1 MKKEKIDL
9 IYCALFHNL
18 GRIVSRSLGQSDDID
33 VGKAWLKEQLPQ
45 LDLYEDSR
53 AEQII
58 SLASR
63 IASGVDAGIPEVLV
77 DGFKPL
83 ADIFNTFKEDKG
95 SRYQKFE
102 VLTDDSE
109 LNIASHE
116 AVDISQDC
124 YEELL
129 NILTEKLQELPLEE
143 ESLPSFFNLWRILF
157 SKVPLLPGDKDLGD
171 LSLAE
176 HSRLTVAFAT
186 VIFDYLENQ
195 GQDSLLDDASNL
207 YTEFAFLLASFDLS
221 GIQDFIYNIAS
232 KGAAK
237 QLKARSLYLDF
248 MSEHIVDSLLEQL
261 ALSRANALY
270 VGGGHAY
277 FILPNTAGTEA
288 VLKEFEAEFNSFL
301 LKHFQTGLYVAFGWA
316 PFAAE
321 QMMKPSKDSAADY
334 LKNYREIYQQTSRMI
349 SEKKI
354 SRYDAATLQELN
366 KGGKQSERE
375 CEICH
380 AVGDIEE
387 LRLGD
392 EDAQNLCPICREL
405 RWFAAKIHTSD
416 DSENPERRDYHYF
429 QIVEGEKGLPIGPGA
444 VLQAVVEE
452 NSSVSGRLYVKNKP
466 SANNAAIHVFIGDRQ
481 AANIEEYAGM
491 SQKETEGNED
501 VNRGI
506 KRLAVLRLDVDNLGA
521 AFMAGFSEQD
531 GGRYNTLARSAVFS
545 QQMSLFFKFHI
556 NQFAEDKNL
565 TIIYAGGDDVFA
577 IGSWQ
582 DVIKFAVEI
591 RQKFIAFTNGKL
603 TLSAGV
609 GLYPDKTPIHLM
621 ALDAGQLE
629 EAAKDN
635 GKDSISVFNERYTFK
650 FNDFIDGI
658 YKGKLED
665 IRRYFSGQKERGI
678 AFLYRLVELLQ
689 LNDEAMYK
697 GHGPADDRKMN
708 VARLAYLLARM
719 EDEASKEE
727 KEHFREF
734 KNAFW
739 DWYKSSRKTQREAE
753 LALIYYLY
761 EIRKEQKDDAVRKQS
776 E

>member
-1 MKKEKIDL
+1 MKKEKLDL
-9 IYCALFHNL
+9 IYGALFHNL

-33 VGKAWLKEQLPQ
+33 LGKAWLKKQLPQ

-53 AEQII
+53 AGKIV
-58 SLASR
+58 SLADR
-63 IASGVDAGIPEVLV
+63 IASGLPDDRKVMSDKLFYPQ
-77 DGFKPL
+77 
-83 ADIFNTFKEDKG
+83 ADIFNAFKEDKG

-102 VLTDDSE
+102 VLTDGSE

-116 AVDISQDC
+116 ADDISQDC

-157 SKVPLLPGDKDLGD
+157 SKVPLLPGDKELGD

-186 VIFDYLENQ
+186 AIFDYLENP

-207 YTEFAFLLASFDLS
+207 YTESAFLLASFDLS

-237 QLKARSLYLDF
+237 QLKARSLYLEF
-248 MSEHIVDSLLEQL
+248 MSENIVDSLLEKL
-261 ALSRANALY
+261 ALSRASALY

-277 FILPNTAGTEA
+277 FVLPNTEA
-288 VLKEFEAEFNSFL
+288 TVTVLEQFEMEFNSFL

-321 QMMKPSKDSAADY
+321 QIMKYRYGSVASY
-334 LKNYREIYQQTSRMI
+334 LQHYREIYQETSRMI

-354 SRYDAATLQELN
+354 SRYDATTLRELN

-380 AVGDIEE
+380 AVGDIKE
-387 LRLGD
+387 LRIGG
-392 EDAQNLCPICREL
+392 EDVQNLCPICREL
-405 RWFAAKIHTSD
+405 RGFAAKIHTFND
-416 DSENPERRDYHYF
+416 TENPGREDYYYF
-429 QIVEGEKGLPIGPGA
+429 QIVEGEEGLPIGPGA
-444 VLQAVVEE
+444 VLLAVGEDDIPT
-452 NSSVSGRLYVKNKP
+452 SGRLYVKNKF
-466 SANNAAIHVFIGDRQ
+466 STNNAAIHVFIGDRQ
-481 AANIEEYAGM
+481 AANIEDYAGL
-491 SQKETEGNED
+491 SQKEIEGTQG
-501 VNRGI
+501 VAKGI

-521 AFMAGFSEQD
+521 AFMAGFSKQE
-531 GGRYNTLARSAVFS
+531 GGSYNTLARSAVFS

-556 NQFAEDKNL
+556 NQFAKDKNL

-582 DVIKFAVEI
+582 DVIDFAVDI

-621 ALDAGQLE
+621 ALDAGQIE

-635 GKDSISVFNERYTFK
+635 GKDSISLFNERYTFK
-650 FNDFIDGI
+650 FDDFINEI
-658 YKGKLED
+658 YKGKLKD
-665 IRRYFSGQKERGI
+665 IRKYFSGQKERGI
-678 AFLYRLVELLQ
+678 NFLYRLVELLQ
-689 LNDEAMYK
+689 LNDKEMYK
-697 GHGPADDRKMN
+697 SHGSSDDRRMN

-739 DWYKSSRKTQREAE
+739 NWYKSSSKTQREAE

-761 EIRKEQKDDAVRKQS
+761 EIRKV
-776 E
+776 

>member
-53 AEQII
+53 AGKIVR
-58 SLASR
+58 LADR
-63 IASGVDAGIPEVLV
+63 IASGLSDDRKVMSDKLFYPQ
-77 DGFKPL
+77 
-83 ADIFNTFKEDKG
+83 ADIFNAFKEDKG

-102 VLTDDSE
+102 VLTDGSE

-116 AVDISQDC
+116 ADDISQDC

-143 ESLPSFFNLWRILF
+143 ENLPSFFNLWRILF
-157 SKVPLLPGDKDLGD
+157 SKVPLLPGDKELGD

-186 VIFDYLENQ
+186 AIFDYLENQ

-207 YTEFAFLLASFDLS
+207 YTESAFLLASFDLS

-237 QLKARSLYLDF
+237 QLKARSLYLEF
-248 MSEHIVDSLLEQL
+248 MSENIVDSLLEKL
-261 ALSRANALY
+261 ALSRASALY

-277 FILPNTAGTEA
+277 FVLPNTETTVA
-288 VLKEFEAEFNSFL
+288 VLEQFEMEFNSFL

-321 QMMKPSKDSAADY
+321 QIMKYRYGSVASY
-334 LKNYREIYQQTSRMI
+334 LQHYREIYQETSRMI

-354 SRYDAATLQELN
+354 SRYDATILRELN

-380 AVGDIEE
+380 AVGDIKE
-387 LRLGD
+387 LRIGR
-392 EDAQNLCPICREL
+392 EDVQNLCPICREL
-405 RWFAAKIHTSD
+405 RGFAAKIHTFD
-416 DSENPERRDYHYF
+416 DTEKEDYYYF
-429 QIVEGEKGLPIGPGA
+429 QIVEGEEGLPIGSKA
-444 VLQAVVEE
+444 VLLAVDEE
-452 NSSVSGRLYVKNKP
+452 DISTSSRLYVKNKF
-466 SANNAAIHVFIGDRQ
+466 STNKAGIHVFIGDRQ
-481 AANIEEYAGM
+481 AGNIEDYAGL
-491 SQKETEGNED
+491 SQKEIEGTEG
-501 VNRGI
+501 VAKGI

-521 AFMAGFSEQD
+521 AFMTGFSKQE
-531 GGRYNTLARSAVFS
+531 GGSYNTLARSAVFS

-556 NQFAEDKNL
+556 NQFAKDKNL

-582 DVIKFAVEI
+582 DVIDFAVDI

-635 GKDSISVFNERYTFK
+635 GKDSISLFNERYTFK
-650 FNDFIDGI
+650 FDDFINEI
-658 YKGKLED
+658 YKGKLKD

-678 AFLYRLVELLQ
+678 NFLYRLVELLQ
-689 LNDEAMYK
+689 LNDKEMYK
-697 GHGPADDRKMN
+697 SHGSSDDRRMN

-739 DWYKSSRKTQREAE
+739 NWYKSSSKTQREAE

-761 EIRKEQKDDAVRKQS
+761 EIRKV
-776 E
+776 

>member
-1 MKKEKIDL
+1 MKKEKVDL

-53 AEQII
+53 AGKIV
-58 SLASR
+58 SLADR
-63 IASGVDAGIPEVLV
+63 IASGLSDDRKVMSDKLFYPQ
-77 DGFKPL
+77 
-83 ADIFNTFKEDKG
+83 ADIFNAFKEDKG

-116 AVDISQDC
+116 AAEISQDC

-129 NILTEKLQELPLEE
+129 NILTEKLQELSLKEE
-143 ESLPSFFNLWRILF
+143 NLPSFFNLWRILF
-157 SKVPLLPGDKDLGD
+157 SKVPLLPGDKELGD

-186 VIFDYLENQ
+186 AIFDYLENQ

-207 YTEFAFLLASFDLS
+207 YTESAFLLASFDLS

-237 QLKARSLYLDF
+237 QLKARSLYLEF
-248 MSEHIVDSLLEQL
+248 MSENIVDSLLEKL
-261 ALSRANALY
+261 ALSRASALY

-277 FILPNTAGTEA
+277 FVLPNTEA
-288 VLKEFEAEFNSFL
+288 TVTVLEQFEMEFNSFL

-321 QMMKPSKDSAADY
+321 QIMKYRYGSVASY
-334 LKNYREIYQQTSRMI
+334 LQHYREIYQETSRMI

-354 SRYDAATLQELN
+354 SRYDATTLRELN

-380 AVGDIEE
+380 AVGDIKE
-387 LRLGD
+387 LRIGG
-392 EDAQNLCPICREL
+392 EDVQNLCPICREL
-405 RWFAAKIHTSD
+405 RGFAAKIHTFND
-416 DSENPERRDYHYF
+416 TENPGREDYYYF
-429 QIVEGEKGLPIGPGA
+429 QIVEGEEGLPIGPGA
-444 VLQAVVEE
+444 VLLAVGEDDIPT
-452 NSSVSGRLYVKNKP
+452 SGRLYVKNKF
-466 SANNAAIHVFIGDRQ
+466 STNNAAIHVFIGDRQ
-481 AANIEEYAGM
+481 AANIEDYAGL
-491 SQKETEGNED
+491 SQKEIEGTQG
-501 VNRGI
+501 VAKGI

-521 AFMAGFSEQD
+521 AFMAGFSKQE
-531 GGRYNTLARSAVFS
+531 GGSYNTLARSAVFS

-556 NQFAEDKNL
+556 NQFAKDKNL

-582 DVIKFAVEI
+582 DVIDFAVDI

-621 ALDAGQLE
+621 ALDAGQIE

-635 GKDSISVFNERYTFK
+635 GKDSISLFNERYTFK
-650 FNDFIDGI
+650 FDDFINEI
-658 YKGKLED
+658 YKGKLKD
-665 IRRYFSGQKERGI
+665 IRKYFSGQKERGI
-678 AFLYRLVELLQ
+678 NFLYRLVELLQ
-689 LNDEAMYK
+689 LNDKEMYK
-697 GHGPADDRKMN
+697 SHGSSDDRRMN

-739 DWYKSSRKTQREAE
+739 NWYKSSSKTQREAE

-761 EIRKEQKDDAVRKQS
+761 EIRKV
-776 E
+776 